1 MYEREKR
8 LASAAGCYVVYQP
21 DCSDVWR
28 PATADEPDAEVDVN
42 SGVRIAGAIASG
54 MAESDAIELAR
65 TNHQYRVRKVL
76 RITTEHGSL
85 HIMGG
90 HKRWSGPIVA
100 GQPRSA

>member
-8 LASAAGCYVVYQP
+8 LAIAAGCYVVYQP

-65 TNHQYRVRKVL
+65 TNHQYRVRK
-76 RITTEHGSL
+76 T
-85 HIMGG
+85 
-90 HKRWSGPIVA
+90 
-100 GQPRSA
+100 